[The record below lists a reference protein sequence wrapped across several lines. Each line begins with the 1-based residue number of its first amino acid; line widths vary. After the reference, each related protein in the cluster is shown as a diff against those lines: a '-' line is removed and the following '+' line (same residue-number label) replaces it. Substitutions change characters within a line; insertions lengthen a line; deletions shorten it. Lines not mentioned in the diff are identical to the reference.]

1 MELDLKNKIKNKV
14 ILITGGTGSFGN
26 SVISKLLA
34 FQPQKIIIFSRDE
47 KKQEDMRIK
56 YNSAILK
63 FVIGDVREEGSVN
76 RIVQGVD
83 YIFHAAALKQVPTCE
98 FFPLEAVKTNV
109 LGASNVINAAIRYKI
124 KRVVV
129 LSTDKA
135 VYPINAMGMTKALME
150 KTMIAAAKNIV
161 ETKNI
166 ETTVCGVRYGNVLFT
181 RGSVLPFF
189 VNLIKQNKKLT
200 ITNPNMTRFLL
211 PLEMAVDLVFFALT
225 NGENGH
231 IYIKKSPATT
241 VEILVKAVC
250 KIFNYKKG
258 YEEAGVRAGEKMHE
272 TLVTREELMRAT
284 DLENYFRIPP
294 ETQGLDYNRHFIS
307 TKDVTIYPEAYTSK
321 NTVQLDVEQTVA
333 LLLTMPEIQKELK
346 GYENGT

>member
-1 MELDLKNKIKNKV
+1 MKNDFSSKIEGKTL
-14 ILITGGTGSFGN
+14 LITGGTGSFGN
-26 SVISKLLA
+26 SVIQTLIGYRPKR
-34 FQPQKIIIFSRDE
+34 IVIFSRDE
-47 KKQEDMRIK
+47 EKQFHMRNQ
-56 YNSAILK
+56 YDTPVLK
-63 FVIGDVREEGSVN
+63 FIIGDIRDKESVDL
-76 RIVQGVD
+76 VTEGVD

-109 LGASNVINAAIRYKI
+109 LGTSNVINAAIRYKI

-135 VYPINAMGMTKALME
+135 VYPINVMGMTKALME

-189 VNLIKQNKKLT
+189 INLIKQNKKLT

-211 PLEMAVDLVFFALT
+211 PLDMAVDLVFFALT

-241 VEILVKAVC
+241 VKILAKAIC
-250 KIFNYKKG
+250 KIFNYEKG
-258 YEEAGVRAGEKMHE
+258 YEEAGFRAGEKMHE
-272 TLVTREELMRAT
+272 TLVTKEELMRAT

-307 TKDVTIYPEAYTSK
+307 TKDVNIYPEAYTSK
-321 NTVQLDVEQTVA
+321 NTVQLNVEQTVA
-333 LLLTMPEIQKELK
+333 LLLAVPEIQKELK
-346 GYENGT
+346 GYKNGT